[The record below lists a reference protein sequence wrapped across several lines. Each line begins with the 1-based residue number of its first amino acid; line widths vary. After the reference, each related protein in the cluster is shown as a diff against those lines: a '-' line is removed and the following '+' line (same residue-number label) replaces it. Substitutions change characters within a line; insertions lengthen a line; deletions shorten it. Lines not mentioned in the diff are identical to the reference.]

1 MNEDR
6 TEAYKEASIEL
17 GKGIALGLVP
27 FIGQAIDAYD
37 TVESAIALYQA
48 KEESAK
54 EDAQF
59 DMLLAIVGWVPG
71 PGDGV
76 KKALRIVNKDPQRFA
91 PVLFDLLRFVLT
103 ECGIQ
108 TSPEALLEGIFN
120 AAYLRAQIADIKQG
134 VQDSSVYQA
143 LPQMMQT
150 VVMSSLNTAQASMP
164 AMVGIVEKRLLKW
177 KKLQP
182 NSSAREST
190 QGRAK
195 QSPPQAKDAQV
206 SAQGSARP
214 ATGPSHGAIN
224 AQVAEQALADLS
236 NEMAGISGE
245 HIADYIC
252 AQKFGWGKDWDGHDK
267 GSAGRWTE
275 GLPSARKLGKLSK
288 GGSPKSAHVLYKLS
302 DGANGVG
309 IDAVWRAEG
318 HNHGKKY
325 AIVEAKATKDEDAP
339 KFMRKLNNQR
349 KPSITSTLGVN
360 AISDPSE
367 LLEPIEDDSEK
378 PSSSA
383 ASSQTSGRSGKQ
395 KRGQS
400 STGSPRKPAQ
410 DKPVKGAESVSD
422 IKVQM
427 SREWIE
433 ANIEKAV
440 TDTTVRRDFKFLGAE
455 AYSRHLFFCPA
466 YHPSGSPKTHMQAK
480 LSGAAASSHIAH
492 DGFHYDELEV
502 KRAVNKRKASLRKKH
517 GDLRSLKGEQ

>member
-1 MNEDR
+1 MSDTESADR

-27 FIGQAIDAYD
+27 FVGQAIDAYD

-48 KEESAK
+48 GDDSAK

-103 ECGIQ
+103 ECGIK

-120 AAYLRAQIADIKQG
+120 AGYLREQINQIKQG
-134 VQDSSVYQA
+134 VQDSSVFQS

-150 VVMSSLNTAQASMP
+150 VVMSSLTTAQASMP

-182 NSSAREST
+182 NSSAKEST
-190 QGRAK
+190 QGRAR
-195 QSPPQAKDAQV
+195 QSPPQAKDGRVA
-206 SAQGSARP
+206 AQGEARP
-214 ATGPSHGAIN
+214 AKGPSHGVIN
-224 AQVAEQALADLS
+224 AQVAEQALIDLS

-252 AQKFGWGKDWDGHDK
+252 AQKFGWGKDWEGHDQ

-275 GLPSARKLGKLSK
+275 GKPSATKLGKLSK

-318 HNHGKKY
+318 QNQGKKY

-339 KFMRKLNNQR
+339 KFLRKVNNQR

-360 AISDPSE
+360 AIADPSE
-367 LLEPIEDDSEK
+367 LLEPLEGEADK
-378 PSSSA
+378 ASA
-383 ASSQTSGRSGKQ
+383 SGPSSQTAGRAGRQ
-395 KRGQS
+395 KRGQRE
-400 STGSPRKPAQ
+400 TATQRKSAQ
-410 DKPVKGAESVSD
+410 DKPTKGTGTVAD

-427 SREWIE
+427 SREWI
-433 ANIEKAV
+433 ATNLQRAV
-440 TDTTVRRDFKFLGAE
+440 GKQMADTILAAG
-455 AYSRHLFFCPA
+455 YSRHLFFCPA
-466 YHPSGSPKTHMQAK
+466 YHPSESPKLHMQAK
-480 LSGAAASSHIAH
+480 MTNGSSADHLVH
-492 DGFHYDELEV
+492 DGFHYDETEV
-502 KRAVNKRKASLRKKH
+502 KVAVNKRKAALRKRHGELLSLRVEK
-517 GDLRSLKGEQ
+517 